1 MPPHELFAAY
11 GRIKL
16 KKQKIISYFP
26 DFSDCFQIRLLY
38 LQKTKGEY
46 MPRGDV
52 ADGQTRLL

>member
-1 MPPHELFAAY
+1 MTPHELFAAY
-11 GRIKL
+11 GQIK

-52 ADGQTRLL
+52 ADGQTGLL